1 MFIPLGRWGAIS
13 AHLRPVQDH
22 EGDFSWPS
30 LRPVLTGTRP
40 FAAAVTLPP
49 QPPSQGQKLCSP
61 ALQGLSSSRKTG
73 PSQLAVTSM
82 LQRFSLGS
90 AMGSPDMR
98 EVVVEPRVPLQ
109 RVGFPCG
116 QGRQVSPPCVIFP
129 CPWRGRAPGMD
140 DPAVTQGP
148 DVSPRGSRIWGRV
161 APDADAVRS
170 TRSPPGFI

>member
-1 MFIPLGRWGAIS
+1 MTS
-13 AHLRPVQDH
+13 AGPAFVPCSPAH
-22 EGDFSWPS
+22 GPS
-30 LRPVLTGTRP
+30 LLRSLCPPSLP
-40 FAAAVTLPP
+40 WFTLL
-49 QPPSQGQKLCSP
+49 PSQGRKLCSP